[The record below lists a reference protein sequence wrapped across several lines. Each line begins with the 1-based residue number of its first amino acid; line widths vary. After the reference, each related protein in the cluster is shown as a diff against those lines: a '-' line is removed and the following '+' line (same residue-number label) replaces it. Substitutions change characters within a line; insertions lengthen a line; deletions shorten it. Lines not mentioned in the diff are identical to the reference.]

1 MAKRKKKN
9 RSRATPQLQTTPRNL
24 VAQHPLM
31 RKGGVHEKSKSAQ
44 RSAAR
49 RETQRLARDWGAR
62 FTLLASYC

>member
-1 MAKRKKKN
+1 MAKRKKKS
-9 RSRATPQLQTTPRNL
+9 RSRAAIQLQTAPRNS

-49 RETQRLARDWGAR
+49 RETQRLARDWGAH
-62 FTLLASYC
+62 FPLLISYC